1 MQSGLMQFKF
11 PIVYPILDSSMVPN
25 TDRAEYLRSLGESL
39 TEAGITLLEYRN
51 KTGSEE
57 ELKSD
62 ARVLRA
68 AMPPDKVKLIL
79 DDRVDLVGAVDFD
92 GVHVDTGDAS
102 PAEARRTVGLDRIVG
117 TFGGSEDLLPGVFTQ
132 PADYFS
138 IGPVFA
144 TTTKLTSHQPIDV
157 QGVHHLRSQA
167 GPKVVLV
174 AVGGITLETA
184 RAVLE
189 AGANTVAVA
198 AAIFRCG
205 DSAREFRRWMTELS
219 RNVAAHG

>member
-1 MQSGLMQFKF
+1 MQFKF
-11 PIVYPILDSSMVPN
+11 PLIYPILDSSMVPDTN
-25 TDRAEYLRSLGESL
+25 RAAFLRSLGESL
-39 TEAGITLLEYRN
+39 TEAGVTLLEYRN

-68 AMPPDKVKLIL
+68 AMPSDKAKLIL
-79 DDRVDLVGAVDFD
+79 DDRADLVGAVKFD
-92 GVHVDTGDAS
+92 GVHVDAGDVS
-102 PAEARRTVGLDRIVG
+102 PAEARRVVGRDRIVG

-138 IGPVFA
+138 IGPVFP
-144 TTTKLTSHQPIDV
+144 TTTKLTGNEPIDTE
-157 QGVHHLRSQA
+157 GVHHLRKQA

-184 RAVLE
+184 RAVLD

-198 AAIFRCG
+198 AGIFR
-205 DSAREFRRWMTELS
+205 SADPAKEFRHWMIELS
-219 RNVAAHG
+219 RSANARG